1 MDFLATLTVTLSYPS
16 GKIAVLVFAPYPGI
30 LAYLAYEVCTL
41 YVCIY
46 VCMYACLYTCIHSI
60 ILCRIPTIL
69 KFLPMWMN
77 WAGFPVVTQM
87 EKSGLVKI
95 AQMNHALIDVHT
107 RTHTHTQHNTHTHN
121 TTHTHT
127 HTHTHTYLTGFFS
140 LPPPVWNLI
149 TKVM

>member
-30 LAYLAYEVCTL
+30 LAYLAYEVYMYT
-41 YVCIY
+41 
-46 VCMYACLYTCIHSI
+46 VCMHICLYACLYTCIHSI

-69 KFLPMWMN
+69 TFLPMWMN

-95 AQMNHALIDVHT
+95 AQMNRALIDV
-107 RTHTHTQHNTHTHN
+107 R
-121 TTHTHT
+121 THTHT
-127 HTHTHTYLTGFFS
+127 HTHTSQASSHS
-140 LPPPVWNLI
+140 LYRFGN
-149 TKVM
+149 